1 MSRIHF
7 FAISDRWS
15 SAPNNDAFS
24 TEKFG
29 DYHLFGVAAGLSD
42 RPGLGSASGIAI
54 SSLIDSVREMK
65 GSPAVALNAAVHAT
79 EARIR
84 ARKAG
89 PPGEARYG
97 THLSAG
103 IVSDSLDSTI
113 LDTGDGD
120 VLLITPEGIFIPR
133 DYPQAS
139 TPPDP
144 GLPAPS
150 GEQRE
155 MISHTLGEPHILK
168 LSDFITVNI
177 RDLFLLISS
186 EGLHN
191 VVTRKRIAEIVL
203 DNGENVETSCQQLV
217 LEARQAGSERTI
229 TVVLVH
235 GHLH

>member
-15 SAPNNDAFS
+15 SAPNNDAFCA
-24 TEKFG
+24 KKVG

-42 RPGLGSASGIAI
+42 QPGLDSASGIAI

-65 GSPAVALNAAVHAT
+65 GSPGVALDAAVHDT

-84 ARKAG
+84 ARKAA
-89 PPGEARYG
+89 PPGEARDG

-113 LDTGDGD
+113 LDTGEGD
-120 VLLITPEGIFIPR
+120 VLLIARDGIFIPR
-133 DYPQAS
+133 DYPQES

-144 GLPAPS
+144 GFP
-150 GEQRE
+150 GKQRE

-168 LSDFITVNI
+168 LSDFITLNI

-186 EGLHN
+186 EGLHHF
-191 VVTRKRIAEIVL
+191 VTRERIAEIVM

-217 LEARQAGSERTI
+217 RESRQAGSERTI
-229 TVVLVH
+229 TIVLVH

>member
-1 MSRIHF
+1 
-7 FAISDRWS
+7 
-15 SAPNNDAFS
+15 
-24 TEKFG
+24 
-29 DYHLFGVAAGLSD
+29 
-42 RPGLGSASGIAI
+42 
-54 SSLIDSVREMK
+54 MK
-65 GSPAVALNAAVHAT
+65 GSPAATLDAAVHAI

-89 PPGEARYG
+89 PAGAAHNR

-113 LDTGDGD
+113 LDTGEGN
-120 VLLITPEGIFIPR
+120 VLLITPDGIFIPR
-133 DYPQAS
+133 DYPHAS
-139 TPPDP
+139 TPPVP

-150 GEQRE
+150 GEQRV

-177 RDLFLLISS
+177 RDFFLLISS

-191 VVTRKRIAEIVL
+191 FVTRKRIAEIVL

-217 LEARQAGSERTI
+217 REAQQAGSERTI
-229 TVVLVH
+229 TIVLVH